1 MDGGIAAKGKPASI
15 SDLPSADSF
24 GATLFGEPKKM
35 ALAVLLSGILRS
47 INHSFL
53 PSFSYR
59 HSCTCYGPLDLLWYR
74 RAGNTPPLRLNSSTG
89 VSFAEHF
96 GEWEQRS

>member
-15 SDLPSADSF
+15 SLTCRF
-24 GATLFGEPKKM
+24 LRRNTFWGTQKM
-35 ALAVLLSGILRS
+35 SSAVLLSGILRF

-59 HSCTCYGPLDLLWYR
+59 HSCMCYGPLNLLWYR

-89 VSFAEHF
+89 ISFAEHF
-96 GEWEQRS
+96 GEWEQRRQ

>member
-59 HSCTCYGPLDLLWYR
+59 HSWYR

-89 VSFAEHF
+89 ISFAEHF